1 MFRAMEEMPS
11 QKPNSTE
18 EATLIEALF
27 FKPSKLKF
35 AWLKSAFISR
45 IARTADQDIL
55 EVKLSITKKGDGRS
69 GAVVKMRWGADTLN
83 F

>member
-1 MFRAMEEMPS
+1 MPS

-18 EATLIEALF
+18 AAKSIEALF
-27 FKPSKLKF
+27 FRPSKPKF
-35 AWLKSAFISR
+35 AWLKSAFISC

-55 EVKLSITKKGDGRS
+55 EVKLSITRRGDGRS
-69 GAVVKMRWGADTLN
+69 GAVVKTRWGADTLN